1 MDKPKYIIVAGVNG
15 AGKSTLFQT
24 YPEIF
29 MNTKRVNADEILRKN
44 HGDWQNQK
52 DNILAGRETVKKI
65 QYNIANQISFH
76 QETTL
81 ASSLNGFLKNI
92 QKAKQKGFQVE
103 LLYVSLDTPQRAIE
117 RVNHRVQLGGH
128 GIPNDVITKRY
139 FKSLENLKEIVK
151 YVDSLQLF
159 DNSQY
164 LKRITKIERKY
175 LDNWL
180 DQNTLLP
187 KKREILM
194 VLAEQQERE
203 YLKKNILEMQEEDPA
218 MMYGEP
224 EEITAEKLQT
234 FEKGLTGE
242 EWLAEDIKSD
252 VIAKDSEKSFTF
264 PKEKISNSNFQ
275 PIEKVAGDLLEK
287 ENEVNKSPKI

>member
-103 LLYVSLDTPQRAIE
+103 LLYISLDTPQRAIE

-151 YVDSLQLF
+151 YVDSFQLF

-187 KKREILM
+187 KKGEILM
-194 VLAEQQERE
+194 VLAEQ
-203 YLKKNILEMQEEDPA
+203 
-218 MMYGEP
+218 
-224 EEITAEKLQT
+224 
-234 FEKGLTGE
+234 
-242 EWLAEDIKSD
+242 
-252 VIAKDSEKSFTF
+252 
-264 PKEKISNSNFQ
+264 
-275 PIEKVAGDLLEK
+275 
-287 ENEVNKSPKI
+287 

>member
-103 LLYVSLDTPQRAIE
+103 LLYVSLNSPQRAIE
-117 RVNHRVQLGGH
+117 RVRQRVIKGGH
-128 GIPNDVITKRY
+128 GIPDDVITKRY

-151 YVDSLQLF
+151 YVDSFQLF

-187 KKREILM
+187 KKGEILM

-203 YLKKNILEMQEEDPA
+203 YLKQNILEM
-218 MMYGEP
+218 
-224 EEITAEKLQT
+224 
-234 FEKGLTGE
+234 
-242 EWLAEDIKSD
+242 
-252 VIAKDSEKSFTF
+252 
-264 PKEKISNSNFQ
+264 
-275 PIEKVAGDLLEK
+275 
-287 ENEVNKSPKI
+287 